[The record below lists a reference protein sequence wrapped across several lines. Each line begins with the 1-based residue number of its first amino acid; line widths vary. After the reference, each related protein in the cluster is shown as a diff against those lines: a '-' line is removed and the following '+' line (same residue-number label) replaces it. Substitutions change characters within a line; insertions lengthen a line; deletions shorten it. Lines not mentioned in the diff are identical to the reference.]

1 MTARD
6 QLIQELRQVSDSLV
20 EEVLDFLQVI
30 KARQD
35 QQHLASD
42 GEKGQIPKQS
52 VLDRMG
58 GIPQNLLSVGNLS
71 DRDNRREII
80 ASRIQK
86 SHQHKSWTTILR
98 S

>member
-6 QLIQELRQVSDSLV
+6 QLIQELEQVSDSLV
-20 EEVLDFLQVI
+20 EEVLDFLQFI

-35 QQHLASD
+35 QQNLASD
-42 GEKGQIPKQS
+42 DQKDQIPQQS

-58 GIPQNLLSVGNLS
+58 GMPQHLLSVGNLS

-86 SHQHKSWTTILR
+86 SLRHKS
-98 S
+98 